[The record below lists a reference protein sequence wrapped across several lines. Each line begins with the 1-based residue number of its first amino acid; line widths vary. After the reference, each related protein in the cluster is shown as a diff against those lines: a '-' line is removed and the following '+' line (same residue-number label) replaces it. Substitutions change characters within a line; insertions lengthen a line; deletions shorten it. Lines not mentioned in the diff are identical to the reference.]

1 LCLRRTA
8 QGGSPNS
15 DPHDALLEQEYMKSE
30 MVMKMALV
38 KSRRKVMASS
48 SKLTVQRERERFEG
62 C

>member
-1 LCLRRTA
+1 
-8 QGGSPNS
+8 
-15 DPHDALLEQEYMKSE
+15 MKSE